1 MKCPLCKRS
10 INTVV
15 IYAESVWEG
24 SLTGN
29 AVTSYSDARPVCDSI
44 VEIECPVCCESLLGH
59 VALT

>member
-1 MKCPLCKRS
+1 MKCPNCKQS
-10 INTVV
+10 IKTVK
-15 IYAESVWEG
+15 IYEESVREG
-24 SLTGN
+24 YLTGN